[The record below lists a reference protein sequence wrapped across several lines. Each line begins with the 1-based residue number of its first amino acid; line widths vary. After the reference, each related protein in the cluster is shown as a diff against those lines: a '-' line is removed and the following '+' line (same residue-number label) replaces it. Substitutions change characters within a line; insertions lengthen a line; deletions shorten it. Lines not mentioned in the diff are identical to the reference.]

1 MLRLRKI
8 LLYDYLYFVILSICL
23 IITAVRVNL
32 PIKSNYKLSDT
43 KIIGIVTNINID
55 GNKLDI
61 IINVKE
67 KIKAYY
73 YFDSLE
79 EKERISNLINLGDKV
94 LLTGQLNKIEKNKT
108 EELFDYKKYMKT
120 KGINYMQEI
129 EEITILKKNSN
140 IFYKIKQLIV
150 KRCNNTYLKVFV
162 LGDKTKVSTDIT
174 NSYRDLGISHLFA
187 ISGMHITLLSSYL
200 LKLLKKLKIREEK
213 RYFIVSIFL
222 LFYLFITGV
231 SASILRS
238 ILFFIFFSI
247 NKVYYFYIKSTNIFI
262 LVFSISLFINP
273 YYIYDVAFLYS
284 FSISF
289 SLIIM
294 GNYINSYKSYIKK
307 LFLTSI
313 ISFIVSIPITLYN
326 FNQINFLSIIYNIF
340 YVPYISII
348 VFPLSLLTFIFPF
361 LESLFN
367 IFIMILENSCLLLSK
382 INFFKLVFCNNNII
396 FYFGYVVLVI
406 VLLIG
411 LFKKKYYY
419 IIFLIIGLVFHYLQP
434 FVFNKDYLMML
445 DVGQGDSIIIH
456 SDNKTI
462 LIDTGGIMS
471 YSSED
476 WQKKIKNNSI
486 VLNTTI
492 PMLKKLGINKLDYL
506 ILTHGDYDHMGE
518 AINLVNNFKVEKV
531 IFNNDDYNYLELDLI
546 EVLKK
551 KEIMYYQ
558 NVQELNIGSN
568 KLYFLNNYIYDNEND
583 NSNVIYTEINKIKIL
598 LMGDAGIKVEK
609 DIIGSYDLK
618 DIDILKVGHHGS
630 KTSSSKEFINNVN
643 PKYSLISV
651 GEDNKFGHPNKIV
664 LENLEDSI
672 IYRTDIDGSIMFE
685 IKNNKLKI
693 ETCVPQT

>member
-693 ETCVPQT
+693 ETCTP